1 MSVVLRSVDF
11 KYFLALVFFSTETF
25 MGEDSKNN
33 EGEVN
38 AVILYMPL
46 IRFHDEYLAPLINFF
61 LSDHV
66 QI

>member
-33 EGEVN
+33 EGKVN

-46 IRFHDEYLAPLINFF
+46 IRFHDEYLA
-61 LSDHV
+61 
-66 QI
+66 